1 MESILTIETP
11 VIFSYKLSVAVISF
25 LIIFNQTYL
34 LNRIR
39 AFTLWKEYE
48 NEQENTYINKTDIQE
63 ADRIALLNLL
73 WVTEQILSCT
83 VVEWFFV
90 QNSINNTQF
99 CFPHLLPVSPFW
111 NLLYFRCCLW
121 FPWHKSM
128 ICVPFNLVHVK
139 ILIAPCHMSVD
150 DNCIDPHC
158 SGLGKGT
165 VLITA

>member
-1 MESILTIETP
+1 MEGILTVETLA
-11 VIFSYKLSVAVISF
+11 IFPYRLPTAFIAF
-25 LIIFNQTYL
+25 LIIFNHTYL

-48 NEQENTYINKTDIQE
+48 NEQTNTCINKKDIQE
-63 ADRIALLNLL
+63 ADHTALLNLL
-73 WVTEQILSCT
+73 WVTEQISSCT
-83 VVEWFFV
+83 VVFV

-99 CFPHLLPVSPFW
+99 CFPHSPPVSLLW

-128 ICVPFNLVHVK
+128 ICVPFNLAHVK

-150 DNCIDPHC
+150 DNCIDPPC
-158 SGLGKGT
+158 SGLSKGT
-165 VLITA
+165 VLITE

>member
-1 MESILTIETP
+1 MESILTIGTP

-83 VVEWFFV
+83 VVE
-90 QNSINNTQF
+90 
-99 CFPHLLPVSPFW
+99 
-111 NLLYFRCCLW
+111 
-121 FPWHKSM
+121 
-128 ICVPFNLVHVK
+128 
-139 ILIAPCHMSVD
+139 
-150 DNCIDPHC
+150 
-158 SGLGKGT
+158 
-165 VLITA
+165 

>member
-1 MESILTIETP
+1 VESILTIGTP

-83 VVEWFFV
+83 VVE
-90 QNSINNTQF
+90 
-99 CFPHLLPVSPFW
+99 
-111 NLLYFRCCLW
+111 
-121 FPWHKSM
+121 
-128 ICVPFNLVHVK
+128 
-139 ILIAPCHMSVD
+139 
-150 DNCIDPHC
+150 
-158 SGLGKGT
+158 
-165 VLITA
+165 

>member
-83 VVEWFFV
+83 VVE
-90 QNSINNTQF
+90 
-99 CFPHLLPVSPFW
+99 
-111 NLLYFRCCLW
+111 
-121 FPWHKSM
+121 
-128 ICVPFNLVHVK
+128 
-139 ILIAPCHMSVD
+139 
-150 DNCIDPHC
+150 
-158 SGLGKGT
+158 
-165 VLITA
+165 

>member
-1 MESILTIETP
+1 VESILTIETP

-83 VVEWFFV
+83 VVE
-90 QNSINNTQF
+90 
-99 CFPHLLPVSPFW
+99 
-111 NLLYFRCCLW
+111 
-121 FPWHKSM
+121 
-128 ICVPFNLVHVK
+128 
-139 ILIAPCHMSVD
+139 
-150 DNCIDPHC
+150 
-158 SGLGKGT
+158 
-165 VLITA
+165 

>member
-11 VIFSYKLSVAVISF
+11 VIFSYKVSVAVISF

-83 VVEWFFV
+83 VVE
-90 QNSINNTQF
+90 
-99 CFPHLLPVSPFW
+99 
-111 NLLYFRCCLW
+111 
-121 FPWHKSM
+121 
-128 ICVPFNLVHVK
+128 
-139 ILIAPCHMSVD
+139 
-150 DNCIDPHC
+150 
-158 SGLGKGT
+158 
-165 VLITA
+165 